1 MFFTPV
7 FVSRVPLPPVN
18 FLHVST
24 ITAPLNTK
32 VTVINLSIFCN
43 ICPSSYI
50 SNNTAALQYLT
61 HHLGFFINKSQWELV
76 AVPPSLSVLISLMV
90 HDAAPSASVRISLP
104 APPITDNP
112 LCFVIMISTSPPWV
126 WAGGHSPRPPSWHSY
141 TGYYHFIWHNNLISI
156 TPAIFRKESHQ
167 IFSNSSLFMVTL

>member
-7 FVSRVPLPPVN
+7 FVFIAPLPPVN

-50 SNNTAALQYLT
+50 IVTTPSFSKILT
-61 HHLGFFINKSQWELV
+61 PPHPRFLLNKFNKSWLV
-76 AVPPSLSVLISLMV
+76 SIP
-90 HDAAPSASVRISLP
+90 
-104 APPITDNP
+104 P
-112 LCFVIMISTSPPWV
+112 LCPHILDGPWRCAVCKCQALSPHHWQPFMLCDYDFQQQL
-126 WAGGHSPRPPSWHSY
+126 PPLGECEQVDIASGPPPWHSY

-156 TPAIFRKESHQ
+156 TPFRY
-167 IFSNSSLFMVTL
+167 I

>member
-61 HHLGFFINKSQWELV
+61 HHLGFCINKSQWELV
-76 AVPPSLSVLISLMV
+76 TVPPSLCPHIFDGPWRCAVCKCQDLSPRSPHHWQPFM
-90 HDAAPSASVRISLP
+90 
-104 APPITDNP
+104 
-112 LCFVIMISTSPPWV
+112 LCDYDFHPPWV

>member
-50 SNNTAALQYLT
+50 SNNTAALHYLT

-76 AVPPSLSVLISLMV
+76 TVPPSLCPHIFDGPWRCAVCKCQDLSPLPPSLTTLYALWLWFPA
-90 HDAAPSASVRISLP
+90 AAPPSG
-104 APPITDNP
+104 
-112 LCFVIMISTSPPWV
+112 WV
-126 WAGGHSPRPPSWHSY
+126 WAGGHCPWPTAMAFLHRILPFHM
-141 TGYYHFIWHNNLISI
+141 
-156 TPAIFRKESHQ
+156 AQ
-167 IFSNSSLFMVTL
+167 

>member
-76 AVPPSLSVLISLMV
+76 TVPPSLCPHIF
-90 HDAAPSASVRISLP
+90 DG
-104 APPITDNP
+104 
-112 LCFVIMISTSPPWV
+112 PWRCAV
-126 WAGGHSPRPPSWHSY
+126 CKCQDLSPRSPHHWQPFMLCDYDFHPPLSVSRW
-141 TGYYHFIWHNNLISI
+141 TQP
-156 TPAIFRKESHQ
+156 PAAILAFLHRILPFHMAQ
-167 IFSNSSLFMVTL
+167 